1 MHWISY
7 AGYWAALVAIV
18 LMGSSIYQTAISA
31 RTLTRLIDHAIAVLA
46 GVSEMGESVGRVNIA
61 QLSFLISPQGG
72 FVERPD
78 RAFDEVAELL
88 GRMQRLTAD
97 DAGLQARVKL
107 LEQRVAERR
116 NLMRDAERLRKSG
129 PAGQRPDA
137 AQEDSSVA
145 ITRLLGEMRQIG
157 LEHLATYRTEQQRM
171 VRSVIIEL
179 ATAVLICI
187 AVMVPGYI
195 AYSRHAR
202 GRAGAESKLRNLAE
216 SLPGAVFQYRSL
228 PDGTGRYEFLSKGV
242 KGLRGI
248 DPDAGLADPEEILG
262 TIIESDRK
270 EFLAVTAAAEISG
283 ADVEHDFRVNAKD
296 GQVRWLRSNASPRR
310 EKDGSVV
317 WSGLWSDVTEKLV
330 LSRALAES
338 KEAAE
343 AASRAKTTFLTTMS
357 HEIRTPMNG
366 VLGMLELLGRTDLNV
381 EQRTMLQVVDDSGRG
396 LLRIIDDILDFSKI
410 EAGKL
415 DLNPEPTSIAK
426 VVKSVFAIYGTLA
439 DEKGLLLTRS
449 VDSRISPAVMIDSL
463 RLRQVLGNLVSNAI
477 KFTSQGRVELVVE
490 LIDRAS
496 GSDVIRF
503 TVKDTGIGIS
513 EDLQKHLFRPFVQA
527 GAGTAQRFGGTGL
540 GLVICERLVTL
551 MGGAIGVTSEPGK
564 GTTVMATIPAVVV
577 DPKSLPV
584 AGAAHSPLAPGAAAP
599 RAVPSIAAAEASGT
613 LLLLADDHP
622 TNRLILQRQV
632 NLLGYAA
639 EVAENGFEALDKWRT
654 GRFAMLVTDCE
665 MPLMDGYELARNI
678 RAAEALGIGERIP
691 IVACTAYAVVGQAEK
706 CLAAGMDDYLS
717 KPVDLK
723 RLGEKLAQWM
733 PLAAPPLAAGRA
745 APIEAG
751 QPIDIA
757 MLDEICAGDSQMQR
771 EFLTRFRACNDDDA
785 SMLLKAVADPDW
797 AAVAS
802 ISHRMKGASRTV
814 GATPL
819 AGACEAI
826 ELAARA
832 SDAHAVAAGM
842 APFDVELVRLNEYLR
857 ERYPA

>member
-1 MHWISY
+1 MHWIGY
-7 AGYWAALVAIV
+7 AGYWAGLVAIV
-18 LMGSSIYQTAISA
+18 LMGWSLYQTIVSA
-31 RTLTRLIDHAIAVLA
+31 RTYTRLIEHSVEVLS
-46 GVSEMGESVGRVNIA
+46 GVSEMREAVSRVNTA
-61 QLSFLISPQGG
+61 QLNFLISPQGG
-72 FVERPD
+72 FVERRD
-78 RAFDEVAELL
+78 RAFDEVADGL
-88 GRMQRLTAD
+88 GRMQRLTVD
-97 DAGLQARVKL
+97 DAGQQTRLKS
-107 LEQRVAERR
+107 LERLVGERR
-116 NLMRDAERLRKSG
+116 VLMLDAERLRKSG
-129 PAGQRPDA
+129 PPSQRPDA
-137 AQEDSSVA
+137 LQEDSSVA
-145 ITRLLGEMRQIG
+145 IARLLGEMRQIG
-157 LEHLATYRTEQQRM
+157 RESLATYRAEQQRA

-179 ATAVLICI
+179 AAALLTCI
-187 AVMVPGYI
+187 AVMIPGYI

-202 GRAGAESKLRNLAE
+202 GRAGAERKLRNLAE

-228 PDGTGRYEFLSKGV
+228 PDGTGRYEFLSHGV
-242 KGLRGI
+242 ERLRGI
-248 DPDAGLADPEEILG
+248 DAEAGLADPGQIFG
-262 TIIESDRK
+262 TILKSDRK
-270 EFLAVTAAAEISG
+270 EFLAVMAAAEISG
-283 ADVEHDFRVNAKD
+283 ADIEHDYRVNAKN
-296 GQVRWLRSNASPRR
+296 GQVRWLRTNASPRR
-310 EKDGSVV
+310 ERDGSVV
-317 WSGLWSDVTEKLV
+317 WSGHWSDVTEKLI

-366 VLGMLELLGRTDLNV
+366 VLGMLELLGRTHLDV

-415 DLNPEPTSIAK
+415 DLDPEPTSIAK
-426 VVKSVFAIYGTLA
+426 VVKSVFAIYGALA

-477 KFTSQGRVELVVE
+477 KFTSQGRVEIVVE
-490 LIDRAS
+490 LIDRAA
-496 GSDVIRF
+496 GSDIIRF
-503 TVKDTGIGIS
+503 TVKDTGIGIP
-513 EDLQKHLFRPFVQA
+513 EDVQKHLFRPFVQA

-564 GTTVMATIPAVVV
+564 GTTVMVTLPAVVV

-584 AGAAHSPLAPGAAAP
+584 TDATRSPLAPSVAAP
-599 RAVPSIAAAEASGT
+599 RAAPSIAAAEASGT

-622 TNRLILQRQV
+622 TNRLILQRQL

-654 GRFAMLVTDCE
+654 GRFAMLITDCE

-678 RAAEALGIGERIP
+678 RAAEGLGGRDRIP
-691 IVACTAYAVVGQAEK
+691 ILACTAYAVLGQAEK

-723 RLGEKLAQWM
+723 RLGEKLAQWL
-733 PLAAPPLAAGRA
+733 PLAAPPLPAGRA
-745 APIEAG
+745 APVEPG
-751 QPIDIA
+751 QPIDVA
-757 MLDEICAGDSQMQR
+757 TLDEICAGDSAMQR

-785 SMLLKAVADPDW
+785 SMLLRAVADPDW

-814 GATPL
+814 GATPF

-832 SDAHAVAAGM
+832 SDARAVTAGM